1 MTVCCTRYFLLYF
14 MCVAQRGFFF
24 CEKDKIFENCV
35 DHSTLNG
42 LKMGG
47 DKKLIEIWL
56 EGNISSNQ

>member
-1 MTVCCTRYFLLYF
+1 MKGISNDCMLYQIFLVIFYVCGTE
-14 MCVAQRGFFF
+14 GIFF

-47 DKKLIEIWL
+47 DKKLIEI
-56 EGNISSNQ
+56 